1 MSFFTIHEFKEWSN
15 TRSDMHL
22 WRVKYYKGLG
32 TSSNEEALEYFGNLR
47 KHQLEFVYIN
57 EVDDKSIE
65 LAFSKKLADQR
76 KDWINNYNEDDF
88 IDHS

>member
-1 MSFFTIHEFKEWSN
+1 MNCFMKEFITPILKATKGTQVMSFFTIHEFKEWAN

-47 KHQLEFVYIN
+47 KH
-57 EVDDKSIE
+57 
-65 LAFSKKLADQR
+65 
-76 KDWINNYNEDDF
+76 
-88 IDHS
+88 